1 VAGCAYSATFASV
14 WNGGFVASVTVTNTS
29 GTAWSGWSGGFS
41 MSSAATVQTSWGA
54 TLHAANG
61 RVDVTP
67 TDYNASVPS
76 GSSVTLGFQ
85 AATTAPVRQIKD
97 FTVNG
102 RTCRLS

>member
-1 VAGCAYSATFASV
+1 VAD
-14 WNGGFVASVTVTNTS
+14 
-29 GTAWSGWSGGFS
+29 
-41 MSSAATVQTSWGA
+41 
-54 TLHAANG
+54 G

-67 TDYNASVPS
+67 THYNASVAS

-85 AATTAPVRQIKD
+85 AATTAPVGQIKD